1 MVVLISTIRKIV
13 QQMTAKIH
21 QIFPTVV
28 YQNNISVDNKD
39 LLSALKDNNHI
50 PVQYGTGELESKIL
64 LHKDPDLEDFF
75 DVIVNEVGEYLDSFH
90 ILKSE
95 YLIAITKSWAST
107 SGNGNFVPRHHH
119 SCAHL
124 TFIYYVDLEDPVDP
138 IWFCIDKNPN
148 ESFGDQ
154 FKSSWR
160 KNEFNTNEVYFRVS
174 EGDLFIFP
182 GSLAHFTAPL
192 NGASGKKR
200 LSIAGD
206 ILLLNTKMDVE
217 QGLMPP
223 NCWKVF

>member
-1 MVVLISTIRKIV
+1 MI
-13 QQMTAKIH
+13 AKVH

-28 YQNNISVDNKD
+28 YQNNLSVDKESI
-39 LLSALKDNNHI
+39 LSALRNNNHI
-50 PVQYGTGELESKIL
+50 PVNYGTGEMEGKIL

-75 DVIVNEVGEYLDSFH
+75 DVIVNEVGEYLDCFH

-95 YLIAITKSWAST
+95 YLIAVTKSWAST
-107 SGNGNFVPRHHH
+107 SGNGNFVPMHHH

-124 TFIYYVDLEDPVDP
+124 TFIYYVDLESPVDP
-138 IWFCIDKNPN
+138 IWFCVDKNPN
-148 ESFGDQ
+148 ECFGDQ

-160 KNEFNTNEVYFRVS
+160 KNEFNANEVYFKVS
-174 EGDLFIFP
+174 IGDLFIFP

-192 NGASGKKR
+192 KGDVGKKR

-223 NCWKVF
+223 NYWKVF